1 MGNKGSFVFYTEYR
15 EHLSMLP
22 PEQVGE
28 LMFALM
34 DYQETGKVPDLPK
47 GSALAMCFSF
57 IKKRMDKDNS
67 KYEERCERN
76 RSNGKKGGRP
86 TKETEISKTEE
97 NPNKPNGF
105 IENRTV
111 ISETEENP
119 TEPQKADND
128 NVNDNANEN
137 DSVSVNA
144 NAMTAQCAVGDPLD
158 PCAADA
164 APHTHSSPSLSTKR
178 SGDQAAAFCAV
189 SAR

>member
-1 MGNKGSFVFYTEYR
+1 MSGSNLFQAN
-15 EHLSMLP
+15 LSILK
-22 PEQVGE
+22 QTQ
-28 LMFALM
+28 AN
-34 DYQETGKVPDLPK
+34 Q
-47 GSALAMCFSF
+47 A
-57 IKKRMDKDNS
+57 
-67 KYEERCERN
+67 
-76 RSNGKKGGRP
+76 
-86 TKETEISKTEE
+86 
-97 NPNKPNGF
+97 
-105 IENRTV
+105 
-111 ISETEENP
+111 
-119 TEPQKADND
+119 ND